1 MLAGMRIVAALSG
14 GVDSAVAASR
24 LLREGADVVGVHYRT
39 GVEAEGASAA
49 RSRSCCGA
57 DDARDARAVAA
68 ALGIPFYVLDVSEV
82 FSTAV
87 IGAFVA
93 AYAAGRTPNPC
104 VDCNR
109 SVKFGRLADLARG
122 FGAEAVATGH
132 YARVLAGEDGRP
144 RLLRGVDERKDQSYV
159 LAGLSIEQ
167 LRHARFPLGSSTKEE
182 VRAEARS
189 LGLPVAEKPDSQ
201 ELCFVPSGDHRSVLS
216 ERAPGLLREGDVV
229 DAEGRTLGR
238 HGGAAAFTLGQRRGH
253 GVAAATALHVTAVD
267 PRRNVVTLGP
277 REACLRRAVTVA
289 DVNPLDADPA
299 RWAVGETHEI
309 EARVRH
315 GQPPIPATATR
326 LESGLVEATFSEPV
340 FAPAA
345 GQAFVAYRGDA
356 VLFAGTID
364 GSTIDGS
371 TIDGSTIDG
380 SR

>member
-1 MLAGMRIVAALSG
+1 MLPGMRIVAALSG

-39 GVEAEGASAA
+39 GVEAEDASAA

-68 ALGIPFYVLDVSEV
+68 ALGVPFYVLDVSET
-82 FSTAV
+82 FSAAV

-93 AYAAGRTPNPC
+93 AYAGGRTPNPC

-132 YARVLAGEDGRP
+132 YARVVRGADGRV
-144 RLLRGVDERKDQSYV
+144 RLLRGVDPKKDQSYV
-159 LAGLSIEQ
+159 LAGLAREQ
-167 LRHARFPLGSSTKEE
+167 LSHARFPLGDATKEE
-182 VRAEARS
+182 VRAEARA

-201 ELCFVPSGDHRSVLS
+201 ELCFVPGGDHRAVLE

-229 DAEGRTLGR
+229 DEEGRRIGR
-238 HGGAAAFTLGQRRGH
+238 HGGAAAFTFGQRRGH
-253 GVAAATALHVTAVD
+253 RVAAATALHVTAVD
-267 PRRNVVTLGP
+267 PRANVVTLGP
-277 REACLRRAVTVA
+277 REACLRRTALVGA
-289 DVNPLDADPA
+289 VNPLDDDPA
-299 RWAVGETHEI
+299 GWSEGESHPV

-315 GQPPIPATATR
+315 GQPPVPAAVAR
-326 LESGLVEATFSEPV
+326 LASGLVEATFSEPV

-356 VLFAGTID
+356 VLFAGTIE
-364 GSTIDGS
+364 
-371 TIDGSTIDG
+371 G